1 MKWHFSQSSYGKNR
15 TLSSVESTSI
25 LDDIERTRLDLEMAY
40 SGFDNVTD
48 PDLIDCYI
56 FEVNAVLKRYKYLLE
71 QAAKMNLLPSVTW
84 LTAMKSKK
92 EERTS
97 ILVTVVIV
105 LTTTWHMCWNKI
117 SFFSSVPKIFTPK
130 AW

>member
-15 TLSSVESTSI
+15 TLSSVENTSI
-25 LDDIERTRLDLEMAY
+25 LDDLERTRLDLEMAY

-71 QAAKMNLLPSVTW
+71 EAAKMNLLPDDVSHTKAPVN
-84 LTAMKSKK
+84 
-92 EERTS
+92 
-97 ILVTVVIV
+97 V
-105 LTTTWHMCWNKI
+105 LTCQAFI
-117 SFFSSVPKIFTPK
+117 E
-130 AW
+130 